1 MRMRLRQ
8 LLVAGAAVL
17 LAVTIAPQQAGAEE
31 TRTVQV
37 GNGNLQNEVLPIV
50 NWWMDT
56 YQGNEVI
63 YYANE
68 LGLKPGDRITAL
80 SYHCVGGSAYGG
92 SFNVR
97 IKNTNANQ
105 FASNP
110 DYYEDPSVLLVSYND
125 PVNGYVQLDGYS
137 SGDWITFPLSTPF
150 VYQGGNIVV
159 DIRNTVPGQYVGW
172 CYFAGFDDDT
182 HAHRGIAWR
191 NADDEQISGF
201 HRGRGSSDLG
211 FYASGSGVPNTVFTY
226 IPAGEQPE
234 EPSTITAPE
243 LSVGRADVGRVM
255 QLPLTLH
262 MPEGGNFTQIQFE
275 VTFPEGMRPI
285 LDEDGCYGFA
295 GDDITMKNRVPVVSF
310 TDNMD
315 EEDNW
320 PTYMIV
326 GANVTQTPNT
336 ANPCHVYTLN
346 VTVDP
351 GFEPG
356 EREFTVYVK
365 YVDSNNRSHTI
376 GTEDD
381 HATLT
386 TVKFVD
392 SDLLLGDAN
401 LDGVVDVDDMNIT
414 INIILGK
421 NTLKINQIYMPR
433 VDMNQN
439 GNVDIDDLNAIINLM
454 LGKGTNWH
462 DDITTY
468 KVNGVEFKMV
478 KVEGGTFTM
487 GATPEQGSDADSD
500 EYPAHQ
506 VTLSTYSIGE
516 TEVTQ
521 PFGWL

>member
-56 YQGNEVI
+56 YQGNEMI

-295 GDDITMKNRVPVVSF
+295 GDDITMKNRVPVDHS
-310 TDNMD
+310 
-315 EEDNW
+315 
-320 PTYMIV
+320 PTTWTRRTT
-326 GANVTQTPNT
+326 GP
-336 ANPCHVYTLN
+336 
-346 VTVDP
+346 
-351 GFEPG
+351 
-356 EREFTVYVK
+356 
-365 YVDSNNRSHTI
+365 
-376 GTEDD
+376 
-381 HATLT
+381 LT
-386 TVKFVD
+386 
-392 SDLLLGDAN
+392 
-401 LDGVVDVDDMNIT
+401 
-414 INIILGK
+414 
-421 NTLKINQIYMPR
+421 
-433 VDMNQN
+433 
-439 GNVDIDDLNAIINLM
+439 
-454 LGKGTNWH
+454 
-462 DDITTY
+462 
-468 KVNGVEFKMV
+468 
-478 KVEGGTFTM
+478 
-487 GATPEQGSDADSD
+487 
-500 EYPAHQ
+500 
-506 VTLSTYSIGE
+506 
-516 TEVTQ
+516 
-521 PFGWL
+521 